1 MIMTLILTCW
11 CPACSSLHSVSTRC
25 GPGEGEGGVAGGV
38 AGTNSSP
45 APPAGDSA
53 EPAQL

>member
-1 MIMTLILTCW
+1 MTLLLTCW
-11 CPACSSLHSVSTRC
+11 CPACSSLHSVSTLC